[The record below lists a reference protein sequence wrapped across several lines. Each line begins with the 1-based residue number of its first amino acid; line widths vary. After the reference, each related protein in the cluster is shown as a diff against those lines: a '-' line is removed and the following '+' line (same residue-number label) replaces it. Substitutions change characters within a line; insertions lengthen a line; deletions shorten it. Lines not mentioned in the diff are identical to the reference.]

1 MSTSPK
7 RKVTGTVG
15 MTKVIVW
22 LTQNRDIL
30 LNHTR
35 SQLIRMILEET
46 GVRTNHVRLAQCE
59 EGLGIVRSRG
69 GDGSSRK
76 DRTQIVARELVRVM
90 ENLGLQP
97 SDDLVDVMRHK

>member
-7 RKVTGTVG
+7 RKVTDTVG

-46 GVRTNHVRLAQCE
+46 GVRTNQVRLAQCE

-69 GDGSSRK
+69 GCVTSRK
-76 DRTQIVARELVRVM
+76 DRTEIVAKELVRVM

-97 SDDLVDVMRHK
+97 SADLLDVMRHK